1 MYMQNFY
8 CLNYV
13 HFQENLMEKSIDPGD
28 QEWKIVG
35 KKYVPVMTVKYI
47 D

>member
-1 MYMQNFY
+1 
-8 CLNYV
+8 
-13 HFQENLMEKSIDPGD
+13 MEKSIDPGD